1 MTVRALPVLAV
12 PLIICCLGLGLAA
25 PLAPQKKTPRRL
37 LRVRPGIHYCNFLL
51 RKLRNPS
58 NEPSFKDVLR
68 SIWEFAFWIQRKR
81 ARGLPGGPQLD
92 TFRGDYSLL
101 GFNSKMVAPLP
112 GFSRLMHSGPPSP
125 PG

>member
-1 MTVRALPVLAV
+1 MNPVLKM
-12 PLIICCLGLGLAA
+12 CLD
-25 PLAPQKKTPRRL
+25 
-37 LRVRPGIHYCNFLL
+37 
-51 RKLRNPS
+51 PS
-58 NEPSFKDVLR
+58 GNLPFGYKEN
-68 SIWEFAFWIQRKR
+68 
-81 ARGLPGGPQLD
+81 ARGVYRGGPQLD